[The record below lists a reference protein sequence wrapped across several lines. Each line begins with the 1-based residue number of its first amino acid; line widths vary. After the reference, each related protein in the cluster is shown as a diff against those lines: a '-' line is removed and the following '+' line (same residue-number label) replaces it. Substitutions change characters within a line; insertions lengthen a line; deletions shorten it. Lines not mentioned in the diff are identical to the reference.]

1 MTFLKSQALGG
12 HQNAHRR
19 QRAAGF
25 NNPYNDSPFGGAA
38 ASPAGPCIA
47 LPSLRMAVPRRRLA
61 GRRSTLPR
69 ARAAPGPVPKPRQRV
84 GTLSLSGAS
93 VPSRAGKP
101 LDLEL
106 RLWRGLLVAVT
117 LIAQVSSS

>member
-38 ASPAGPCIA
+38 ASTGRSMYCTSLASHGGAATAPCRPDGLRFPEHG
-47 LPSLRMAVPRRRLA
+47 LPLDQFPNRDSE
-61 GRRSTLPR
+61 
-69 ARAAPGPVPKPRQRV
+69 V

-93 VPSRAGKP
+93 VPSGAGKP

-106 RLWRGLLVAVT
+106 RL
-117 LIAQVSSS
+117 